1 MSKYICHMVGDINN
15 LLYKPAA
22 NGVPK
27 ERLVQWERP
36 PEGFF
41 ELNFD
46 ECFGRSWDDGS
57 WVVWFLW
64 LYWEDNKLSCLTLCF
79 AKGVGYMLGEGN

>member
-1 MSKYICHMVGDINN
+1 MSVLGDSGSAGIGG
-15 LLYKPAA
+15 A
-22 NGVPK
+22 V
-27 ERLVQWERP
+27 RR
-36 PEGFF
+36 
-41 ELNFD
+41 
-46 ECFGRSWDDGS
+46 DDGS